1 MYDLSQYYWG
11 KQQRLDSL
19 RAKKAI
25 READIEVSDMLSQFS
40 GAFGMEL
47 SKQKTPAIYKVVERA
62 VLTIRLSVT
71 KPKATYMRTRPL
83 AAACYARLHTCKEFL
98 DDMSAAKKEF
108 DKML

>member
-1 MYDLSQYYWG
+1 MKKYSILSLIIAMFLSGNVVFAQKSDKIYLTADEVPNAVYWLPQPPAPGSTQFLYDLSQYYWG

-47 SKQKTPAIYKVVERA
+47 SKQKTPAI
-62 VLTIRLSVT
+62 
-71 KPKATYMRTRPL
+71 
-83 AAACYARLHTCKEFL
+83 
-98 DDMSAAKKEF
+98 
-108 DKML
+108 